1 MNKKTIAVLFGGQSS
16 EHEVSCVSVR
26 TILQAIDREEYNV
39 EIIGI
44 TNEGHWLAVMQPEK
58 RLSTMVRM
66 DTEQLR

>member
-44 TNEGHWLAVMQPEK
+44 TR
-58 RLSTMVRM
+58 RLQTAHGETVRR
-66 DTEQLR
+66 QL